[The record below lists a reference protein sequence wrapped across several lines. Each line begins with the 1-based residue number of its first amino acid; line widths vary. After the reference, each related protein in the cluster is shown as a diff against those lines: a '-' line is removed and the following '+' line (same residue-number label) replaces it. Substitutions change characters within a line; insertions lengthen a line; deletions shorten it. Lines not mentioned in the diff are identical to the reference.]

1 MLLRTI
7 NKAQGLVNGTRLI
20 VTHQGRNLIHAKMM
34 SGPFSGDNIL
44 IPRVTLIAEADIYP
58 FDLLHRRQ
66 FPIRLSF
73 SRTIT
78 KSQGQT
84 YTRIALYLPEPVF
97 SHGQL
102 YVSISRVR
110 SPRELGI
117 MILQTKTQGSF
128 PLYPHR
134 YFTRN
139 VIFKENL
146 WHCLCMALLN
156 YSTNSVLIYTTNTFS
171 LHHKYK

>member
-7 NKAQGLVNGTRLI
+7 NKAQGLVNGTKLI

-117 MILQTKTQGSF
+117 MIL
-128 PLYPHR
+128 
-134 YFTRN
+134 
-139 VIFKENL
+139 
-146 WHCLCMALLN
+146 
-156 YSTNSVLIYTTNTFS
+156 
-171 LHHKYK
+171 

>member
-1 MLLRTI
+1 MVEADDEAEGAPL
-7 NKAQGLVNGTRLI
+7 K
-20 VTHQGRNLIHAKMM
+20 
-34 SGPFSGDNIL
+34 PFSSAAAIEKSGKKH
-44 IPRVTLIAEADIYP
+44 A
-58 FDLLHRRQ
+58 
-66 FPIRLSF
+66 
-73 SRTIT
+73 T

-134 YFTRN
+134 YFARN
-139 VIFKENL
+139 VVFKENL
-146 WHCLCMALLN
+146 
-156 YSTNSVLIYTTNTFS
+156 
-171 LHHKYK
+171 